1 MKAKTIP
8 ILAALGAV
16 PFIMV
21 LGNSML
27 IPVLPEMQ
35 KQLGITQFQTS
46 LVISMFSIPAGLAI
60 PFAGFLS
67 DRLGRKKVI
76 APSLLIYGI
85 GGLIAGIAA
94 LCMERCYWLIITGRI
109 IQGIGAA
116 GTAPVAMALVGDI
129 FTSKERSKALGYIE
143 ASNGLGKVVSPIL
156 GSLIAIVAWFATF
169 FLFPALTVPIA
180 VAVWFLVKEPA
191 AGKKQQSISQ
201 YLKSVLTLF
210 KNKAAFLITAFI
222 TGSLALLLLFGLLF
236 YLSDYLE
243 ASLKLFGVKKGFA
256 LAGPVLAMST
266 TSLAAGSLIKKKV
279 SLMKKLIII
288 GLGIITFTLSVL
300 PFFKNPWLNI
310 GVMSVTGIG
319 VGLILPCLNTLIT
332 SSASTDERGMITSLY
347 GGIRFFGVAA
357 GPPLFG
363 LLDGFGR
370 YVIFW
375 SGAGAALA
383 VGILCVIALPVK
395 APNNQEKTSEED
407 HPSPVRKIGPTIF
420 DTITFRNSIGRLV
433 TRKPLN
439 QGQDNTKPAKE
450 SQSDQE
456 SDKENK

>member
-67 DRLGRKKVI
+67 DRLGRKKII
-76 APSLLIYGI
+76 APALLIYGI

-94 LCMERCYWLIITGRI
+94 LCLDRCYWLIISGRI
-109 IQGIGAA
+109 VQGIGAA

-156 GSLIAIVAWFATF
+156 GSLIAVVAWFATF

-180 VAVWFLVKEPA
+180 IAVWFLVKEPES
-191 AGKKQQSISQ
+191 GTKQQNISQ
-201 YLKSVLTLF
+201 YLSSIFSIF
-210 KNKAAFLITAFI
+210 KNKAAFLVTSFI

-243 ASLKLFGVKKGFA
+243 ASLSLFGVKKGFV
-256 LAGPVLAMST
+256 LAVPVLAMST
-266 TSLAAGSLIKKKV
+266 ISLTAGSLIKKRV
-279 SLMKKLIII
+279 PLMKKLIIA
-288 GLGIITFTLSVL
+288 GLAIITLTMGLL
-300 PFFKNPWLNI
+300 PFFKSPWLNI
-310 GVMSVTGIG
+310 ALMSVTGIG

-357 GPPLFG
+357 GPPIFG
-363 LLDGFGR
+363 LLDGLGR
-370 YVIFW
+370 YVMFW

-383 VGILCVIALPVK
+383 VGILCVIALPAK
-395 APNNQEKTSEED
+395 APGNQGKPQGED
-407 HPSPVRKIGPTIF
+407 RPSPLQKIGRTLF
-420 DTITFRNSIGRLV
+420 DTVTFRNSIGRLV
-433 TRKPLN
+433 TRKPLTKDQN
-439 QGQDNTKPAKE
+439 QSAQNE
-450 SQSDQE
+450 H
-456 SDKENK
+456 DKG